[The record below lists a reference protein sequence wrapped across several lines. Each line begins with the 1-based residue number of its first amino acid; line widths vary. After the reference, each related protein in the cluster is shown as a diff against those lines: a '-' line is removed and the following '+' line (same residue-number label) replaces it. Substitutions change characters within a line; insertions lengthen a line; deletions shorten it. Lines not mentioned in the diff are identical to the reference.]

1 MTITF
6 AASRAPASSPLLR
19 AAIRGVPMRAA
30 NDNAQGLSDD
40 DLLRSALR
48 HFAEHGLG
56 AAEQA
61 RINAEQAFFAGD
73 RASYGRWMEICRRL
87 DRRMAAAAAAHHHP
101 AGTGAAAFTTPAP
114 ARRRD

>member
-6 AASRAPASSPLLR
+6 AASRSPASSPLLR
-19 AAIRGVPMRAA
+19 AAISGVPMRAA
-30 NDNAQGLSDD
+30 NDNMQQRSDD
-40 DLLRSALR
+40 ALLKSALR

-73 RASYGRWMEICRRL
+73 RDAYRRWIDICRTL
-87 DRRMAAAAAAHHHP
+87 DRRMAATIAAHHSN
-101 AGTGAAAFTTPAP
+101 GTPANGT
-114 ARRRD
+114 

>member
-6 AASRAPASSPLLR
+6 AASRSPASSPLLR

-30 NDNAQGLSDD
+30 NDNAQTLPSDL
-40 DLLRSALR
+40 LLRSALR

-73 RASYGRWMEICRRL
+73 RDGYRRWIEICRTL
-87 DRRMAAAAAAHHHP
+87 DRRMAAAIAARHSP
-101 AGTGAAAFTTPAP
+101 ENNGAKGV
-114 ARRRD
+114 

>member
-6 AASRAPASSPLLR
+6 AASRSPASSPLLR

-30 NDNAQGLSDD
+30 NDNVQGLGNDA
-40 DLLRSALR
+40 LLHSALR

-61 RINAEQAFFAGD
+61 RINAEEAFFAGNRD
-73 RASYGRWMEICRRL
+73 EYRRWMEICRVL
-87 DRRMAAAAAAHHHP
+87 DRRMAAAIAARHTRKGN
-101 AGTGAAAFTTPAP
+101 GTDRP
-114 ARRRD
+114 

>member
-6 AASRAPASSPLLR
+6 AASRSPASSPLLR

-30 NDNAQGLSDD
+30 NDNAQGLPDD
-40 DLLRSALR
+40 ILLHSALR

-61 RINAEQAFFAGD
+61 RINAEKAFFLGD
-73 RASYGRWMEICRRL
+73 RDEYRRWMEICRTL
-87 DRRMAAAAAAHHHP
+87 DRRMAAALAARYNP
-101 AGTGAAAFTTPAP
+101 ATK
-114 ARRRD
+114 RR